1 MLPSEIRRAI
11 IDIVEA
17 EGGRI
22 KTEKLIKL
30 LEAMRIP
37 RSEAMKQLGWF
48 LANGQLREPRRG
60 EIALP

>member
-37 RSEAMKQLGWF
+37 RNEAMKQLGWL